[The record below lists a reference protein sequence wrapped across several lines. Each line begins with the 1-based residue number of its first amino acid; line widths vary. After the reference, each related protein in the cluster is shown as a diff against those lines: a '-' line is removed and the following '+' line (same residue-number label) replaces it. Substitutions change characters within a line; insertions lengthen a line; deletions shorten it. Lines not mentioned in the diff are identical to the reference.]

1 MSFSTPF
8 AKRTRAASDSGA
20 QRQQTLGERARSPVR
35 GGAVATVFGVCMVA
49 PLSATAAAGD
59 PLHLHPR
66 LTAPLFAHNGPAA
79 ALPAVSVSQSV
90 CGKITPLSPIPVSTA
105 SRWHTSAVQGRAS
118 LFVPSTAARALSS
131 ATSFVT
137 PVAGARVSSEFGT
150 RHHPVRRV
158 AHNHTG
164 VDFAAPAGTPVLA
177 AADGRVKFIGF
188 QRRGFGRYVV
198 ISHRFGT
205 ETVYAHL
212 SATERDLRIGDA
224 VVAGEPIGAVGR
236 TGMATGPHLHFELR
250 RHGVA
255 VDPRPLLSPSG
266 PNAVKVQ
273 TMSTANSGCQSVLNV
288 VPSWHT
294 HGRTGALPRWNY
306 SPL

>member
-1 MSFSTPF
+1 MSFSIPF
-8 AKRTRAASDSGA
+8 AKRTRAALDSGLA
-20 QRQQTLGERARSPVR
+20 
-35 GGAVATVFGVCMVA
+35 ATVFGLWMVA
-49 PLSATAAAGD
+49 PLSATAAAGA

-66 LTAPLFAHNGPAA
+66 LTGPLFAHNGPSAV
-79 ALPAVSVSQSV
+79 LPAVSVNQSV
-90 CGKITPLSPIPVSTA
+90 CGKITPLSPIPVSAA

-118 LFVPSTAARALSS
+118 LFVPSTAARAVSS

-150 RHHPVRRV
+150 RRHPVRRV
-158 AHNHTG
+158 SHTHTG

-188 QRRGFGRYVV
+188 ERRGFGHYVV
-198 ISHRFGT
+198 ISHRYGS

-212 SATERDLRIGDA
+212 SAMERGLRVGDA
-224 VVAGEPIGAVGR
+224 VVAGKQIGAVGQ

-250 RHGVA
+250 RNGNP
-255 VDPRPLLSPSG
+255 VDPRPLLSPRG
-266 PNAVKVQ
+266 ADAVKAQ
-273 TMSTANSGCQSVLNV
+273 TIATADSGCQSVLNV

-294 HGRTGALPRWNY
+294 HGRTGALPRWND